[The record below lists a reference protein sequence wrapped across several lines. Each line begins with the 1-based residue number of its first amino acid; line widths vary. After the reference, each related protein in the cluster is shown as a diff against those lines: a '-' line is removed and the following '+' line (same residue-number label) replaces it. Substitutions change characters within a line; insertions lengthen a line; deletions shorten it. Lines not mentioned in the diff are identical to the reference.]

1 MLFWN
6 RLEDL
11 VILLL
16 LGNYL
21 AYATE
26 TSIYSASTGGIG
38 CQYGTAVGTI
48 NGFAATFYSYPNG
61 GSAAGNTGDGSVS
74 TSFFQYSYSEY
85 GLFGSTT
92 GVTVPSISYGGGSP
106 DRSTSVFGVE
116 VSGNHFVME
125 LDGYFFATTSGVYT
139 LVLDNVDDYA
149 AIWFGTGLSC
159 CDPTT
164 PDDSIIPDF
173 ATGRSN
179 NENTNGGSEYS
190 VYLTA
195 GSYYPIK
202 IRYANVLYAGD
213 LIFSVVDPS
222 GNVIDNFDGY
232 VYQFV
237 NVDGLCTTVT
247 ATLPL
252 STTTVTTD
260 VPSTTTTTEDVTYT
274 SDGNIITSSIVV
286 IEDPPLSTLT
296 VYTDILTPSTTTEL
310 TTYPVNG
317 TTITSS
323 IVIIDQ
329 PILSTTNIT
338 TNVDSVTTTTE
349 ATEYTSDGKT
359 ISTTVVVVE
368 EPPLSTTTT
377 WTNVDSVTTTTE
389 ATEYTSD
396 GKTISTTVVVVEE
409 PPLSTITV
417 NTNVDSVTTTTEAT
431 EYISDGKTISTTVVV
446 VEEPPMSRST
456 VTSDVQREIVTT
468 VMSGCMLDGIRITSG
483 FVLVEVPSQAVSIVV
498 NSGDVSTLTS
508 QQFGYYSNTSV
519 ASRTMSLSYSSSV
532 ETITTDV
539 ECSSKMTDMI
549 TWTSHLSSSS
559 EGAKF
564 DRKTTTVNPGY
575 MTSGG
580 NIVTSTAP
588 VNTDTSG
595 IQPQTRGTE
604 GMHSVTKNEFD
615 HSSSSGSWI
624 NGSGKGSGILSAVE
638 SRTSTLLSKSKMT
651 ANDVLT
657 ASEMSSY
664 KFGSSIKSGKETT
677 TSSDIVEPTLSTT
690 SLSISSP
697 VSSMT
702 SPDASVYEG
711 AAVKTHYNIQVIVSV
726 LVILLI

>member
-61 GSAAGNTGDGSVS
+61 GNAAGNTGDGSVS

-323 IVIIDQ
+323 VVIIDQ

-338 TNVDSVTTTTE
+338 
-349 ATEYTSDGKT
+349 
-359 ISTTVVVVE
+359 
-368 EPPLSTTTT
+368 
-377 WTNVDSVTTTTE
+377 
-389 ATEYTSD
+389 
-396 GKTISTTVVVVEE
+396 
-409 PPLSTITV
+409 
-417 NTNVDSVTTTTEAT
+417 TNVDSVTTTTEAT

-483 FVLVEVPSQAVSIVV
+483 IVLVEVPSQAVSIVE

-532 ETITTDV
+532 ETVTTDV

-549 TWTSHLSSSS
+549 TWTSDLGSSSD
-559 EGAKF
+559 GAKF

-624 NGSGKGSGILSAVE
+624 NGSGKGSEILGAVE

-664 KFGSSIKSGKETT
+664 KFGSSVKSGKETT

-690 SLSISSP
+690 SLSILSP